1 MTTNTKQTALDAL
14 FDQAEATRQAY
25 ANDETTLTPVALFVN
40 AFRQFYDEL
49 TYRPTERY
57 EDALRFLNPLAR
69 CVGDLEGDEDA
80 PGVWRLWENA
90 RRSVDAYD
98 RRQKAK
104 TTPPALS
111 IDELL
116 EQGVGKK
123 QIALI
128 YGFLTEDGDPD
139 ISRVDAR
146 ASWNPPS
153 DATEPEADATQD
165 EPTTT
170 NATETNATN
179 DDANAT
185 TNATPATEEAAE
197 STTSAPP
204 SVDFAAIDAELAAGV
219 PARQLAAKYGVDVET
234 IRTRSAKTARRA
246 KKES

>member
-57 EDALRFLNPLAR
+57 DDALRFLNPLAG

-153 DATEPEADATQD
+153 DATEPEADARQD
-165 EPTTT
+165 EPT
-170 NATETNATN
+170 
-179 DDANAT
+179 T

-197 STTSAPP
+197 STSAPP